1 MLMVPFTFAFIAK
14 ALCADCGFHAR
25 SQGLHFIHRSS
36 FCGESKESIMHNT
49 FHRLLQFLQIAGHQI
64 LRRLSHAHLSSH
76 RAQHMH

>member
-1 MLMVPFTFAFIAK
+1 
-14 ALCADCGFHAR
+14 
-25 SQGLHFIHRSS
+25 
-36 FCGESKESIMHNT
+36 MHNT